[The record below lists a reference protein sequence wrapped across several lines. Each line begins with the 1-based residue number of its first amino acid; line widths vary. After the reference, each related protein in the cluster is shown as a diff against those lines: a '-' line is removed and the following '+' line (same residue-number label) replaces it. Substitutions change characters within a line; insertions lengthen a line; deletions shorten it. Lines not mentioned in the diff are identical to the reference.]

1 MPDQQKSDITPL
13 AELDEIA
20 DSYLDLW
27 QANVKCWATDPD
39 SLEKWVNEAA
49 RLIAASHKNTP

>member
-1 MPDQQKSDITPL
+1 MSDQQKSDIKPP

-27 QANVKCWATDPD
+27 QMNVKCWATDPD

-49 RLIAASHKNTP
+49 RLISASNKNTP